1 MTTLLL
7 QVYWLRI
14 AVGHS
19 TRIFKHCFIFNR
31 IECSSELLAMRT
43 LCDEYHKDCASHLR
57 SIQDISAWEY
67 PSQKVTILNFNLFWL
82 KKATFYVWTVIGV
95 ALSKHHLLIYLKQK
109 IVTKNLSATS
119 LTMLA
124 VLLCET
130 PLLPTSTLLQVVLH
144 QN

>member
-1 MTTLLL
+1 M
-7 QVYWLRI
+7 
-14 AVGHS
+14 
-19 TRIFKHCFIFNR
+19 
-31 IECSSELLAMRT
+31 
-43 LCDEYHKDCASHLR
+43 
-57 SIQDISAWEY
+57 
-67 PSQKVTILNFNLFWL
+67 
-82 KKATFYVWTVIGV
+82 IGV

-124 VLLCET
+124 VLLWET